1 MSSRLELAIRN
12 TDRVVSLSPGQ
23 SITAGRTA
31 QCDVQIDDP
40 SVSRRHCPIAFTDGL
55 LQVKDLDSANGTFIN
70 ERPVKEATARPGDLI
85 RLGAAILEVR
95 DPSGLTQR
103 PDQTV
108 FVEESTVESI
118 IQRRIEPS
126 SFDWLAP
133 PEGKA
138 PELALLKRAQR
149 HLSTLHKV
157 SEALST
163 ARDMQK
169 LSDVTLRAILDVL
182 SADRGAVVLR
192 RADSTTGEIEV
203 LAARSKTQSTERF
216 AVSRTLV
223 ASVIADGVSVFAHDA
238 SSDARFSEGQSVI
251 GQRVRSVM
259 CVPLRTTDEILGA
272 LYVDSLSGAGRFN
285 ESDLEL
291 LAAIGN
297 QAGVAMHRVRLM
309 GELERLLLD
318 TIKAIAATI
327 DARDG
332 YTHRH
337 SERVAAFT
345 AQLALEMGL
354 SESERQTAEL
364 SALLH
369 DVGKIAVPDS
379 ILNKPGKLTPE
390 EFAEMQKH
398 PVHGAQILGNIQSA
412 TVKAVL
418 PGVQYHHEKWDGT
431 GYPEGLKAE
440 AIPFLGR
447 LLGVA
452 DFYDALTSARAYR
465 GAMPANEAIKLIQ
478 DGAGKHFDP
487 AVAAAAMRL
496 FDRGEL
502 QRRRDA
508 VGDSQGPAGTDA
520 GMIRLALLVLLAQFW
535 CPMHPD
541 ERSEVRGKCG
551 ICGMTLV
558 RMPPA
563 TFVDLPGGPAR
574 HAHAHRRPAAPDR
587 HASGDACP
595 STGLGAG
602 DRPPVL
608 DRPRAPDAP
617 LRRRRRPRVLRA
629 RAPGAAARRRLHA
642 RRPPAEGRDPTW
654 RLPSSCPKA
663 ARRRPSSRCSR
674 RGGLRPPGEP
684 GDRRRAEDRRR
695 HARQPRRVE
704 GEGGR
709 HEGADVPDRG
719 RRVGRAGDRPGALP
733 RRQRAPAHRPRG
745 SDRGDPWPSH
755 GREARAC
762 PLLYTP
768 HPSPGLVQAVDSIP
782 TGWAGF
788 DGRSY
793 PVIEVLTVREQGQ
806 LQLARCVA
814 LEPRFDGEV
823 CRPRQPI
830 GAREARVEVSEP
842 ADDRLRGA
850 RPLQPDLAAPSSSI
864 GRMAMRSAARP
875 VRGRSATHLLGP
887 GAARGGF
894 RARHQ
899 PQH

>member
-1 MSSRLELAIRN
+1 MPSRLELAVRN

-23 SITAGRTA
+23 SLTAGRTS
-31 QCDVQIDDP
+31 QCDIQLDDP
-40 SVSRRHCPIAFTDGL
+40 SVSRRHCAISFADGV
-55 LQVKDLDSANGTFIN
+55 LQVTDLDSANGTFVN
-70 ERPVKEATARPGDLI
+70 ERPIKTSTAKGGDLI

-95 DPSGLTQR
+95 DPAGLTQR

-108 FVEESTVESI
+108 FVDESTVESI

-133 PEGKA
+133 TEGKA

-163 ARDMQK
+163 GRDLQR
-169 LSDVTLRAILDVL
+169 LSDVTLRAILEVV

-192 RADSTTGEIEV
+192 RHGTTGGEVEV

-223 ASVIADGVSVFAHDA
+223 ASVITDGVSVFAHDA
-238 SSDARFSEGQSVI
+238 SSDARFSEGQSVV

-297 QAGVAMHRVRLM
+297 QAGVAMHRVRLV

-354 SESERQTAEL
+354 TESERQTAEL

-398 PVHGAQILGNIQSA
+398 PLHGAQILGNIQSA
-412 TVKAVL
+412 TINAVL
-418 PGVQYHHEKWDGT
+418 PGVQYHHERWDGT
-431 GYPEGLKAE
+431 GYPEGLKGD

-465 GAMPANEAIKLIQ
+465 EAMPANDAIQLIE

-487 AVAAAAMRL
+487 AVAAAAIRL
-496 FDRGEL
+496 FERGEL
-502 QRRRDA
+502 HVDA
-508 VGDSQGPAGTDA
+508 MPSEIGGVLPA
-520 GMIRLALLVLLAQFW
+520 
-535 CPMHPD
+535 
-541 ERSEVRGKCG
+541 K
-551 ICGMTLV
+551 
-558 RMPPA
+558 
-563 TFVDLPGGPAR
+563 
-574 HAHAHRRPAAPDR
+574 
-587 HASGDACP
+587 
-595 STGLGAG
+595 
-602 DRPPVL
+602 
-608 DRPRAPDAP
+608 
-617 LRRRRRPRVLRA
+617 
-629 RAPGAAARRRLHA
+629 
-642 RRPPAEGRDPTW
+642 
-654 RLPSSCPKA
+654 K
-663 ARRRPSSRCSR
+663 
-674 RGGLRPPGEP
+674 
-684 GDRRRAEDRRR
+684 
-695 HARQPRRVE
+695 
-704 GEGGR
+704 
-709 HEGADVPDRG
+709 
-719 RRVGRAGDRPGALP
+719 
-733 RRQRAPAHRPRG
+733 
-745 SDRGDPWPSH
+745 
-755 GREARAC
+755 
-762 PLLYTP
+762 
-768 HPSPGLVQAVDSIP
+768 
-782 TGWAGF
+782 
-788 DGRSY
+788 DG
-793 PVIEVLTVREQGQ
+793 
-806 LQLARCVA
+806 
-814 LEPRFDGEV
+814 
-823 CRPRQPI
+823 
-830 GAREARVEVSEP
+830 
-842 ADDRLRGA
+842 
-850 RPLQPDLAAPSSSI
+850 
-864 GRMAMRSAARP
+864 
-875 VRGRSATHLLGP
+875 
-887 GAARGGF
+887 
-894 RARHQ
+894 
-899 PQH
+899 